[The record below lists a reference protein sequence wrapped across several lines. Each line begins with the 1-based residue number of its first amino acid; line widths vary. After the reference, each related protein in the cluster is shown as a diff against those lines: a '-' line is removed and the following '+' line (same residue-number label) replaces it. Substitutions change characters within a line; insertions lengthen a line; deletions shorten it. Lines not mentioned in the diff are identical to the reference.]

1 MNQLARDGCHV
12 TLLANRAFIMCV
24 CTLFSRDGMMSK
36 RDRWFGGFDLV
47 APANNYDCKSF
58 VSVEEGKRKE

>member
-1 MNQLARDGCHV
+1 
-12 TLLANRAFIMCV
+12 
-24 CTLFSRDGMMSK
+24 MMSK

>member
-12 TLLANRAFIMCV
+12 TLLAIGHLLCV
-24 CTLFSRDGMMSK
+24 YFLRDGMMSK

-58 VSVEEGKRKE
+58 VSVEEGKGKSR